1 VEVIDR
7 PRISGEPEW
16 IEPSSNPTAG
26 SDPLGLQTIT
36 TDRIIPLVVP
46 GVLALSTKA
55 RYLSFYAFLLDQA
68 KRQKIADNR
77 TLSHFVKR
85 REYEFALAVALCPRR
100 CGGGANGA
108 NRARPAVRK
117 PVDAFERAESVDS
130 FLGGYGLYYRSP
142 MRTLGLVAA
151 AGTPYGEEVLPVD
164 VLLDDRGDR
173 LATAFRDS
181 VAQTEYMRAHFT
193 GTSAIPRAVIE
204 EYASQ
209 ACLCGL
215 GEERSQERDAIRDV
229 MFEPGGLQPEEEVR
243 LRREAFALVIR
254 YLPSYPGAIRD
265 DGLRA
270 AVWEEFEKRD
280 ETQPSLASCLARWAA
295 LAGRDFA
302 QDAIANLWSEAGRAL
317 LEADSGE
324 GLPPDD
330 VRAVLSALGGPTVL
344 DLPEGKVA
352 IDPSMSTREF
362 RDAVVDVAALSSL
375 HRMHQWSVKDGSAAA
390 GLAFLFAMYAR
401 LPDAVS
407 TPADWRIIGAIS
419 GDREPGLLALG
430 GELDRHLDKGP
441 TLAQTLTWAFRLLV
455 QIPHER
461 TANSKLPEF
470 THRFRWEA
478 GRLTVFNF
486 LEDPFA
492 RFGLN
497 DIRANALARLS
508 MDLGFVR
515 QSGRTFESTE
525 DGHAFAERVFGA

>member
-1 VEVIDR
+1 MEVIDR

-117 PVDAFERAESVDS
+117 QVDAFERAESVDS

-164 VLLDDRGDR
+164 VLLDERADR
-173 LATAFRDS
+173 LAAAFRDA
-181 VAQTEYMRAHFT
+181 VAQTEYMRVHFT

-215 GEERSQERDAIRDV
+215 GEEPSEERDAIRDAL
-229 MFEPGGLQPEEEVR
+229 FEPGGPQTGEEVR

-254 YLPSYPGAIRD
+254 YLPDHPGAVRD

-270 AVWEEFEKRD
+270 AVWDEFENVEER
-280 ETQPSLASCLARWAA
+280 QPSLASCLARWAA
-295 LAGRDFA
+295 LTGRDFA
-302 QDAIANLWSEAGRAL
+302 QDAIANLWCDAGPAL
-317 LEADSGE
+317 LNADSGE
-324 GLPPDD
+324 GLTRDD
-330 VRAVLSALGGPTVL
+330 VRAVMGALAGPGVL
-344 DLPEGKVA
+344 DLPAGKVA
-352 IDPSMSTREF
+352 IDPGISTRQF
-362 RDAVVDVAALSSL
+362 RDGVVDVAAQSSL
-375 HRMHQWSVKDGSAAA
+375 HTLHRWSVKDGRAVA
-390 GLAFLFAMYAR
+390 GLAFLFAIYSR
-401 LPDAVS
+401 LPDAPS
-407 TPADWRIIGAIS
+407 APEDWRIIGGIS

-430 GELDRHLDKGP
+430 RELNRHLDADP
-441 TLAQTLTWAFRLLV
+441 CLQQTLTWAFRMLV

-478 GRLTVFNF
+478 GRLIMFNF
-486 LEDPFA
+486 LSRPFV
-492 RFGLN
+492 RFTLN
-497 DIRANALARLS
+497 DIRANALTRLS
-508 MDLGFVR
+508 MDLGLIAR
-515 QSGRTFESTE
+515 SGRTFELTG
-525 DGHAFAERVFGA
+525 DGRAFVQRVFGA